1 MMTLASPTSPGLGSG
16 QRNVGR
22 KQLAFFAGECI
33 RSSGLLEVLQ
43 PPAAGIAGA
52 QPGPQVVQARGAV
65 GGVGR
70 GGGQRLLIGGDGG
83 IQVLQ
88 PPAAGIAGAQP
99 GPQVVQD

>member
-1 MMTLASPTSPGLGSG
+1 MTGVQTCALPIC
-16 QRNVGR
+16 

-33 RSSGLLEVLQ
+33 RSSGLLEVVQ

-52 QPGPQVVQARGAV
+52 QPDPQVGQARGAV

-70 GGGQRLLIGGDGG
+70 GGIQRLLIVDDGG

-99 GPQVVQD
+99 VPQVGQD

>member
-22 KQLAFFAGECI
+22 KQLAL
-33 RSSGLLEVLQ
+33 SGLLEVVQ

-52 QPGPQVVQARGAV
+52 QPGPQVVQVAGAV

-83 IQVLQ
+83 IQLLQ
-88 PPAAGIAGAQP
+88 PPAAGIAVAAQP
-99 GPQVVQD
+99 VQLPRLAGVSPVR